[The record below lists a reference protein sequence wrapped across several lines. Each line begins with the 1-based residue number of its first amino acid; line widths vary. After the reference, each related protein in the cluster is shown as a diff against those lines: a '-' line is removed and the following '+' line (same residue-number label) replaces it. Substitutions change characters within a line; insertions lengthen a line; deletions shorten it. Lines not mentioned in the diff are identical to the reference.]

1 MTTSGKPPQRQ
12 TYSPVQARTQ
22 QRSKVAK
29 MSPSTASAS
38 VESRTRSRDS
48 LIQELTAI
56 TATII
61 GSAVSANA
69 PLMSAGLDSI
79 ATTELSALMSERFST
94 ELPQTLLFDHP
105 SLQSVADFLLLERES
120 VPIPEPELEPEP
132 EEH

>member
-1 MTTSGKPPQRQ
+1 MTTSDKQPKPQIYKSVHAQ
-12 TYSPVQARTQ
+12 TQLKTRM
-22 QRSKVAK
+22 AK
-29 MSPSTASAS
+29 RNPLTAKAS
-38 VESRTRSRDS
+38 IGSLARSRDS

-61 GSAVSANA
+61 GSAVSADA

-79 ATTELSALMSERFST
+79 ATTELSALMSERFNT

-120 VPIPEPELEPEP
+120 VPIL
-132 EEH
+132 